1 MPRIAFRFRREGA
14 LALAVCLT
22 IAVGVAGLTATAGYV
37 NAALFRQPPF
47 EQADRLDLL
56 FLERHPRGEAP
67 GRDRWS
73 FGRLELLRA
82 SQHSFEAIASFSPAA
97 VTLSTPAD
105 PESIQAERVSASYF
119 DVLRARPILGRVF
132 AAEDD
137 VPGQPTPVIVIGESL
152 WQRRWARDGSVVGR
166 TVRINGVPM
175 TVIGVMPGA
184 FGGLSGRSELW
195 IPRTM
200 SPRVT
205 YPEYLTT
212 NQNFISAI
220 GRLRSD
226 VDITSA
232 RKELALLGAR
242 INRALPSDPD
252 FPEEQVTASAVPL
265 NEARVDRTLRRS
277 LLILL
282 AGVGLLHLLA
292 CANVINLLLGRA
304 AMKRREFAIR
314 IALGSSGQ
322 RLFWHIFR
330 DGFLITALGGAFGV
344 VIAWASAR
352 VLAPPSNAWGARGF
366 YGSVAPFDAPHF
378 GVVELVSGLALT
390 LVTASLVAAMPA
402 LSGSRSNVLGGIRA
416 GSRGLS
422 QSGMSLRRPGE
433 RGFIVALES
442 ALAMMLVVVSAL
454 LVDSYRRMQQ
464 ARIGV
469 EPSNVLTFWVLPSDA
484 RIPPASAPLFVRRL
498 LDALSRVPGVE
509 SASVDGGAP
518 LAGSAS
524 TSLFIIG
531 RPTPPQGQEP
541 IVLRHYVGPDH
552 FRTLGIPLLRGR
564 ALAASD
570 VVGAP
575 MVTVISEGAA
585 RRFWPNE
592 DPIGQRVWFGSGTGF
607 SSPDSSAEIVGVVGD
622 VAYLPL
628 DQPQNPASFY
638 TSYEQFTYAS
648 RMVFVR
654 ARGDPMALV
663 PGLRKAVAMVDPEL
677 GLRDIQTL
685 RNLVDGS
692 WARHRFDAILFGG
705 FAIVALLL
713 AASGIFAVL
722 AHAVGNRTREF
733 GIRIALGAHPT
744 DVIRQVLREGLAFP
758 IVGLIAGVLGALALS
773 RMLQSS
779 IYDASPFDPAVL
791 SGTVGLLLVVAIVAC
806 LVPAMRATRADP
818 VTALRGE

>member
-1 MPRIAFRFRREGA
+1 
-14 LALAVCLT
+14 
-22 IAVGVAGLTATAGYV
+22 
-37 NAALFRQPPF
+37 
-47 EQADRLDLL
+47 
-56 FLERHPRGEAP
+56 
-67 GRDRWS
+67 
-73 FGRLELLRA
+73 
-82 SQHSFEAIASFSPAA
+82 
-97 VTLSTPAD
+97 
-105 PESIQAERVSASYF
+105 
-119 DVLRARPILGRVF
+119 
-132 AAEDD
+132 
-137 VPGQPTPVIVIGESL
+137 
-152 WQRRWARDGSVVGR
+152 
-166 TVRINGVPM
+166 
-175 TVIGVMPGA
+175 
-184 FGGLSGRSELW
+184 
-195 IPRTM
+195 
-200 SPRVT
+200 
-205 YPEYLTT
+205 
-212 NQNFISAI
+212 
-220 GRLRSD
+220 
-226 VDITSA
+226 
-232 RKELALLGAR
+232 
-242 INRALPSDPD
+242 
-252 FPEEQVTASAVPL
+252 
-265 NEARVDRTLRRS
+265 
-277 LLILL
+277 
-282 AGVGLLHLLA
+282 
-292 CANVINLLLGRA
+292 
-304 AMKRREFAIR
+304 
-314 IALGSSGQ
+314 
-322 RLFWHIFR
+322 
-330 DGFLITALGGAFGV
+330 
-344 VIAWASAR
+344 
-352 VLAPPSNAWGARGF
+352 
-366 YGSVAPFDAPHF
+366 
-378 GVVELVSGLALT
+378 
-390 LVTASLVAAMPA
+390 
-402 LSGSRSNVLGGIRA
+402 
-416 GSRGLS
+416 
-422 QSGMSLRRPGE
+422 MSLRRPGE

-570 VVGAP
+570 VVSAP

-733 GIRIALGAHPT
+733 GIRIALGAPPT